1 MASGKAIRAGSRL
14 GWWSRLTV
22 WLLGSLSL
30 MGTALAAPA
39 SVAFW
44 YAEKPPVA
52 ELAQFDWVVLEP
64 GHASAADVRA
74 LHDGGAQPFAYL
86 SIGEFAG
93 DAAALEKAGLSAGAS
108 PVANKAWGSQVMNL
122 ASPVWRTHL
131 LERAA
136 QLAKAGYTGLFLDT
150 LDSFQLVAEDQRET
164 QRLALKSLLA
174 ELHRR
179 QPALKLFFNRGFE
192 VQPELPGVAAAMA
205 VESLYAGWDAGKK
218 TYRPVS
224 EQDREW
230 LKPRIEAARSAG
242 IPVIAIEYL
251 PPEQRDEARRLA
263 RRLRDEG
270 YVPYITTPDLNTLGI
285 SSVALQPRRLAL
297 LYDGR
302 EGALRQSA
310 VHRFLGSA
318 LEYQGYR
325 LDYFDASKPLPAA
338 WPSAL
343 YAGVVVWMTSGPP
356 PHSRE
361 FSDWIGQRLDEKT
374 PLLILGGLPL
384 DNEALLKRLGLGV
397 SRKPLPDGLTLKVL
411 DPALA
416 GNFEAPVKLRTR
428 DLPAVQT
435 LPGGPTPVV
444 SLSGP
449 GGTFVPMGVASW
461 GGFAFGPYVMEDG
474 PEASRWIIDPFAFT
488 AKTLQLPPLPV
499 PDPTTENGRRIA
511 TVHID
516 GDAFASKA
524 EIPGAPFSGQVV
536 LEQFIQPHPFLTSA
550 SIIEGEVGPKGRYPE
565 LTAQLEPIARRLFAD
580 PKVEVA
586 THTFSHPFFWQPAV
600 AEQSEN
606 FEAQYGYMMQIP
618 GYDKVDF
625 TREIVGSTRYINER
639 LTTPQKP
646 VKMVFWSGDAQP
658 DAATLKLAYDNGL
671 LNVNG
676 GNSHITRSQPSVS
689 GLYPFIRPTPGGLQF
704 YAPIINENVYTNLW
718 RGPYYGF
725 RDLLYTFE
733 RTEHPRRLR
742 GLHLYYHFYSG
753 TKQASLKVMEEI
765 YQGMAAE
772 HPISLWMSD
781 YLSRLRGFYT
791 ASLARE
797 DDGSWS
803 IKALDG
809 LRTLRLDPRLGWP
822 DLQRS
827 RGIAGV
833 RDLPQGRYVHLAGA
847 QARLVLRDSRD
858 PTPALEEA
866 NVPLQQWDYLSPT
879 RIRFAFAGQFP
890 LELTL
895 RASSACEV
903 RVGRE
908 RYKSQP
914 AAAGLQTFKLPLTR
928 VSDGEIVCG

>member
-1 MASGKAIRAGSRL
+1 MASGKATRTNVRP
-14 GWWSRLTV
+14 GWWHKLTV
-22 WLLGSLSL
+22 WLVGYLSF

-44 YAEKPPVA
+44 YAEKPPIA

-64 GHASAADVRA
+64 GHADAAAVRSLRQA
-74 LHDGGAQPFAYL
+74 GAEPFAYL

-93 DAAALEKAGLSAGAS
+93 DAAALAQAGLSAGAS
-108 PVANKAWGSQVMNL
+108 PVANKAWGSQVMDL
-122 ASPVWRTHL
+122 ASPVWREHL
-131 LERAA
+131 LGRAA
-136 QLAKAGYTGLFLDT
+136 ELAKAGYTGLFLDT
-150 LDSFQLVAEDQRET
+150 LDSFQLVAQDQRET

-179 QPALKLFFNRGFE
+179 QPSLKLFFNRGFE

-218 TYRPVS
+218 SYRPVS

-230 LKPRIEAARSAG
+230 LKPRIDAARSAG
-242 IPVIAIEYL
+242 LPVIAIEYL
-251 PPEQRDEARRLA
+251 PPERREEAERLA
-263 RRLRDEG
+263 KRLRDEG

-285 SSVALQPRRLAL
+285 SSVQLQPRRLAL

-310 VHRFLGSA
+310 VHRFLGSV

-325 LDYFDASKPLPAA
+325 LDYFDASKPLPDA

-343 YAGVVVWMTSGPP
+343 YAGVVLWMTSGPP
-356 PHSRE
+356 PNARS
-361 FSDWIGQRLDEKT
+361 FSDWIGQRLDEKM

-384 DNEALLKRLGLGV
+384 DNQALLKRLGLSV
-397 SRKPLPDGLTLKVL
+397 SRKPLPENLTFKVL
-411 DPALA
+411 DPSLT
-416 GNFEAPVKLRTR
+416 GNFEAPAKLRTR
-428 DLPAVQT
+428 GMPAVQV
-435 LPGGPTPVV
+435 LPDGPTPVV
-444 SLSGP
+444 SLASQGENY
-449 GGTFVPMGVASW
+449 VPVGVANW
-461 GGFAFGPYVMEDG
+461 GGFAFSPHLMEEG
-474 PEASRWIIDPFAFT
+474 PEANRWIIDPFAFT
-488 AKTLQLPPLPV
+488 TRTLHLPPLPV

-516 GDAFASKA
+516 GDAFVSKA
-524 EIPGAPFSGQVV
+524 EVPGAPYAGQMV
-536 LEQFIQPHPFLTSA
+536 LEHFIQPHPFLTSA

-600 AEQSEN
+600 SEQSEN

-625 TREIVGSTRYINER
+625 TREVVGSTRYINER

-646 VKMVFWSGDAQP
+646 VKLIFWSGDAQP

-689 GLYPFIRPTPGGLQF
+689 GLYPFIRPTPGGLQY

-742 GLHLYYHFYSG
+742 GLHLYYHFYSA
-753 TKQASLKVMEEI
+753 TKQASLKTMDEI
-765 YQGMAAE
+765 YQSMAAE
-772 HPISLWMSD
+772 RPLSLWMSD
-781 YLSRLRGFYT
+781 YLARLHGFYT
-791 ASLARE
+791 ASLAQRA
-797 DDGSWS
+797 DGSWT

-827 RGIAGV
+827 QGIAGV
-833 RDLPQGRYVHLAGA
+833 RDLPQGRYVHLAGD

-858 PTPALEEA
+858 ATPALEEA
-866 NVPLQQWDYLSPT
+866 NIPLQQWEYLSPT

-890 LELTL
+890 LEMTV
-895 RASSACEV
+895 RAASACEV

-908 RYKSQP
+908 RYRGQP
-914 AAAGLQTFKLPLTR
+914 GTAGLWTFKLPLTR

>member
-1 MASGKAIRAGSRL
+1 M
-14 GWWSRLTV
+14 TV
-22 WLLGSLSL
+22 WLVGYFSL

-44 YAEKPPVA
+44 YAEKPPIP
-52 ELAQFDWVVLEP
+52 ELSQFDWVVLEP
-64 GHASAADVRA
+64 GHASAADVHSLRQA
-74 LHDGGAQPFAYL
+74 GAEPFAYL

-93 DAAALEKAGLSAGAS
+93 DAAALKQAGLSAAAS
-108 PVANKAWGSQVMNL
+108 PVANKAWGSQVMDL
-122 ASPVWRTHL
+122 ASPVWRRHL

-136 QLAKAGYTGLFLDT
+136 ELAKAGYTGLFLDT
-150 LDSFQLVAEDQRET
+150 LDSFQLVAKDQQET

-174 ELHRR
+174 ELHRS
-179 QPALKLFFNRGFE
+179 QPSLKLFFNRGFE

-205 VESLYAGWDAGKK
+205 VESIYAGWDAGKK
-218 TYRPVS
+218 SYRPVS

-251 PPEQRDEARRLA
+251 PPARREEAKRLVK
-263 RRLRDEG
+263 RLREEG

-285 SSVALQPRRLAL
+285 SSVELQPRRLAL

-310 VHRFLGSA
+310 VHRFLGSV

-325 LDYFDASKPLPAA
+325 LDYFDAAKPLPEA

-356 PHSRE
+356 PNARS
-361 FSDWIGQRLDEKT
+361 FNDWLGQRLDEKT

-384 DNEALLKRLGLGV
+384 DNDALLKRLGLGI
-397 SRKPLPDGLTLKVL
+397 SRKPLPENLTLKVL

-416 GNFEAPVKLRTR
+416 GSFEAPAKLRTR
-428 DLPAVQT
+428 GLPGVQV

-444 SLSGP
+444 SLAGP
-449 GGTFVPMGVASW
+449 SESYTPVGVASW
-461 GGFAFGPYVMEDG
+461 GGFAFSPYLMEDG
-474 PEASRWIIDPFAFT
+474 PEASRWIVEPFAFT
-488 AKTLQLPPLPV
+488 AKTLRLPPLPV

-516 GDAFASKA
+516 GDAFVSKA
-524 EIPGAPFSGQVV
+524 EVPGAPYAGQMV
-536 LEQFIQPHPFLTSA
+536 LEHFIQPNPFLTSV

-600 AEQSEN
+600 SEQSEN

-618 GYDKVDF
+618 GYDKVDY
-625 TREIVGSTRYINER
+625 TREVVGSTRYINER
-639 LTTPQKP
+639 LTTARKP
-646 VKMVFWSGDAQP
+646 VKLIFWSGDAQP
-658 DAATLKLAYDNGL
+658 DAATLKLAYDNNL

-689 GLYPFIRPTPGGLQF
+689 GLYPFIRPTPGGLQY

-725 RDLLYTFE
+725 RDLIYTFD
-733 RTEHPRRLR
+733 RTENPRRLR
-742 GLHLYYHFYSG
+742 GLNLYYHFYSA
-753 TKQASLKVMEEI
+753 TKQASLKVMDEI
-765 YQGMAAE
+765 YRSMAAE
-772 HPISLWMSD
+772 RPLSLWMSD
-781 YLSRLRGFYT
+781 YLKRLHGFYT
-791 ASLARE
+791 ASLARA

-827 RGIAGV
+827 QGIAGV
-833 RDLPQGRYVHLAGA
+833 RDLPQGRYVHLADDHV
-847 QARLVLRDSRD
+847 RLVLRDSRD
-858 PTPALEEA
+858 GSPALEEA
-866 NVPLQQWDYLSPT
+866 NIPLQRWEYLSPT

-890 LELTL
+890 LEMTV
-895 RASSACEV
+895 RAASACEV
-903 RVGRE
+903 RVGRD
-908 RYKSQP
+908 RYKGQ
-914 AAAGLQTFKLPLTR
+914 AGQAGLWTFKLPLTR